1 MKPHDRQRM
10 IIDQVVADGA
20 VDLTDLAQSFA
31 VSKMTIHRD
40 LDQLE
45 EAGLLRKIR
54 GGATIE
60 AGTRFESHFQLRE
73 RQGGEAKAAIARAA
87 SALIEPGMTIMI
99 DDGSTA
105 AVLGRQAVDKRPL
118 TIITNNVA
126 LLDTLRGEAGITLIA
141 LGGIYSS
148 KFNAYLGKATEDALT
163 GLRADLAFLSSP
175 AVAELSV
182 FHMDD
187 DVVRTKQAMMRAAA
201 ARVLIVN
208 SARFGHTALYKLSDL
223 SQFDAIITDTAPK
236 ADQCA
241 LLTDAGITLTT
252 ADTETDQP

>member
-1 MKPHDRQRM
+1 MRPHDRQRM
-10 IIDQVVADGA
+10 IIDRIVADGA
-20 VDLTDLAQSFA
+20 VDLAELAHSFT

-45 EAGLLRKIR
+45 EEGLLRKIR

-60 AGTRFESHFQLRE
+60 AGTQFESHFQLRE
-73 RQGGEAKAAIARAA
+73 RQGGEAKAAIAQTAL
-87 SALIEPGMTIMI
+87 SLIEPGMTIMI

-105 AVLGRQAVDKRPL
+105 AVLGRHAVIKRPL

-126 LLDTLRGEAGITLIA
+126 ILDTLKGEAGITLIA
-141 LGGIYSS
+141 LGGIYSV

-163 GLRADLAFLSSP
+163 SLRADLAFLSSP

-201 ARVLIVN
+201 TRALIVS
-208 SARFGHTALYKLSDL
+208 SA
-223 SQFDAIITDTAPK
+223 
-236 ADQCA
+236 
-241 LLTDAGITLTT
+241 
-252 ADTETDQP
+252 